1 MIGNRFKTVILL
13 SFLAVFFIVVGR
25 FFFGSIGLY
34 IGLSIAVLI
43 NFGSY
48 WFSDK
53 IVLKMHNAKQV
64 HSGRLFDIT
73 KNLANRAKMPMPKVY
88 MIHAPYPNA
97 FATGR
102 SPKHSAVAATKQLM
116 DILSDEELE
125 GVMAHE
131 LSHVKHRD
139 TLIQTI
145 AVAITTAIAFIAEMM
160 QWALIFGFGGN
171 DEEGGVGSIVGSI
184 ALLILAPIIAMIIQ
198 LAISRQREFLADAG
212 AVKLTK
218 SAEPLIRALQKLENS
233 VKTSPSPSK
242 SPAESLYIVNP
253 FKGSMVASLFS
264 THPKTEDRIKKM
276 REINIH
282 KL

>member
-1 MIGNRFKTVILL
+1 MIGNRIKTTMLL
-13 SFLAVFFIVVGR
+13 AFLAVFFIAIGSL
-25 FFFGSIGLY
+25 FGTTGLFIGL
-34 IGLSIAVLI
+34 GLAILL

-53 IVLKMHNAKQV
+53 IVLKMHNAKEV
-64 HSGRLFDIT
+64 NSGRLYDIT
-73 KNLANRAKMPMPKVY
+73 KDLASKAKLPMPKVY
-88 MIHAPYPNA
+88 LIDAPYPNA

-102 SPKHSAVAATKQLM
+102 SPKHAAVAATKQLM
-116 DILSDEELE
+116 DILTDEELS

-145 AVAITTAIAFIAEMM
+145 AVGITTAIAFAAEMM
-160 QWALIFGFGGN
+160 QWMVIFGLGGE
-171 DEEGGVGSIVGSI
+171 DEGGIGSIVGTI

-198 LAISRQREFLADAG
+198 FAISRQREFLADAG
-212 AVKLTK
+212 AVKLMKT
-218 SAEPLIRALQKLENS
+218 AEPLIRALEKLENS
-233 VKTSPSPSK
+233 VKSTPSPAK
-242 SPAESLYIVNP
+242 TPAETLYIVNP
-253 FKGSMVASLFS
+253 FKASAIASLFS
-264 THPKTEDRIKKM
+264 THPKTELRVKKM